1 MSDTSN
7 PARIDLDQASAS
19 SRESNQSKI
28 ERPAGGIATMD
39 TVRWMISTA
48 PEIFLLLAIAIGTV
62 LGRIRIRG
70 FALGTTACTLIVA
83 VLIGQLGTFTF
94 PSVLRI
100 VLFSLFVFT
109 IGYRSGPEFFASLS
123 VRTLAQVALAL
134 VLGGTGLVIVL
145 GFAHIF
151 ALDPGTASGLAAGAL
166 TQSSVIG
173 TASGALAQLGLPKN
187 VLDQQEANIAA
198 GYAVT
203 YVLGYIL
210 TLLFVPFIAPML
222 MRIDLKKEA
231 VKLEAELAGGAPPK
245 TENLAYRKF
254 QARAYRV
261 SAGAGRTVKAIED
274 EVGSRTVIERIV
286 RKGADVQPHLDTV
299 LEAGDDIVIAGP
311 TAALVAA
318 KPVIGTEIDAD
329 EILRA
334 VPGNVVD
341 VLVDSRKLHGR
352 SVKEVAE
359 RVGDDARGV
368 FLRALTRIGREV
380 PLSPETRVYVGD
392 VMTLVGSTRNI
403 ERAAAQVG
411 QILRLGD
418 RTDIAFLAAG
428 IAAGLLAGLLSVKV
442 GSIALTL
449 GGGGGA
455 LIAGLVCGWLRS
467 RRPTMGAM
475 PPAAQQTLSDIGL
488 GGFIAAIGL
497 ANGHAAW
504 VAIQAHGL
512 LLVVM
517 GLAVTLIPLIVAT
530 LFAYHVLRMNPVI
543 TCGALAGAMTV
554 DAAVTG
560 CCEIAESQT
569 PVLGV
574 AVPYA
579 VGNVVLT
586 VLGPIIVASTFVG

>member
-1 MSDTSN
+1 
-7 PARIDLDQASAS
+7 
-19 SRESNQSKI
+19 
-28 ERPAGGIATMD
+28 MD
-39 TVRWMISTA
+39 TVKWVISTA
-48 PEIFLLLAIAIGTV
+48 PEIFLLLTVAIGTI
-62 LGRIRIRG
+62 LGRIKIRG
-70 FALGTTACTLIVA
+70 FAIGTTACILIVA
-83 VLIGQLGTFTF
+83 VLIGQLGAFAF
-94 PSVLRI
+94 PSLLRVI
-100 VLFSLFVFT
+100 LFSLFVFT

-123 VRTLAQVALAL
+123 IRTLAQVALAL

-145 GFAHIF
+145 IF
-151 ALDPGTASGLAAGAL
+151 ARAFSLDAGTASGIAAGAL

-187 VLDQQEANIAA
+187 VLEQQEANIAA

-210 TLLFVPFIAPML
+210 TLLYVPFVAPKL
-222 MRIDLKKEA
+222 MQIDLKVEA
-231 VKLEAELAGGAPPK
+231 KKLEAELAGGETPK

-261 SAGAGRTVKAIED
+261 SIGAGRTIKAIED
-274 EVGSRTVIERIV
+274 EIGSRTVIERVV
-286 RKGADVQPHLDTV
+286 RGGADVEPHPDTV
-299 LEAGDDIVIAGP
+299 LADGDDIVIVGR
-311 TAALVAA
+311 TAVIVAA
-318 KPVIGTEIDAD
+318 RPIIGTEIDAD
-329 EILRA
+329 EILKA

-352 SVKEVAE
+352 SIKDVTE
-359 RVGDDARGV
+359 RVGSDARGV
-368 FLRALTRIGREV
+368 FLRAITRMGREV
-380 PLSPETRVYVGD
+380 PLSPDTRVYVGD

-403 ERAAAQVG
+403 ERAAAHIGQV
-411 QILRLGD
+411 LRSGD

-428 IAAGLLAGLLSVKV
+428 IAAGLLAGLISFKV
-442 GSIALTL
+442 GGIALTL

-455 LIAGLVCGWLRS
+455 LIAGLACGWLRS

-475 PPAAQQTLSDIGL
+475 PPAAQQTLSDLGL

-504 VAIQAHGL
+504 TAIQAHGL
-512 LLVVM
+512 LLVGM
-517 GLAVTLIPLIVAT
+517 GLVVTLVPLIIAT
-530 LFAYHVLRMNPVI
+530 LFAHRVLHMNPVI
-543 TCGALAGAMTV
+543 ICGALAGAMTV

-560 CCEIAESQT
+560 ACDVAESQT

-579 VGNVVLT
+579 IGNVVLT
-586 VLGPIIVASTFVG
+586 VLGPIIVAFTYAG

>member
-1 MSDTSN
+1 
-7 PARIDLDQASAS
+7 
-19 SRESNQSKI
+19 
-28 ERPAGGIATMD
+28 MD

-48 PEIFLLLAIAIGTV
+48 PEIFLLLAVAIGTF

-83 VLIGQLGTFTF
+83 VLIGQIGTFTF
-94 PSVLRI
+94 PAVLRI

-123 VRTLAQVALAL
+123 LRTLAQVAMAL

-145 GFAHIF
+145 SFAYIF
-151 ALDPGTASGLAAGAL
+151 SLDPGTASGLAAGAL

-187 VLDQQEANIAA
+187 LLEQQEANIAA

-210 TLLFVPFIAPML
+210 TLLFVPFVAPKL

-231 VKLEAELAGGAPPK
+231 AKLEAELAGGAPPK
-245 TENLAYRKF
+245 TENLIYRKF

-286 RKGADVQPHLDTV
+286 RKGSDVQPHLDTV

-311 TAALVAA
+311 TSAIVAA
-318 KPVIGTEIDAD
+318 KPVVGTEIDAD

-341 VLVDSRKLHGR
+341 VLVDNRKLHGR
-352 SVKEVAE
+352 SVREVAE
-359 RVGDDARGV
+359 RVGANARGV
-368 FLRALTRIGREV
+368 FLRALTRMGREV

-392 VMTLVGSTRNI
+392 VMTLVGGTRDI
-403 ERAAAQVG
+403 ERAATQVG
-411 QILRLGD
+411 QILRSGD

-455 LIAGLVCGWLRS
+455 LIAGLVCGWLRT

-475 PPAAQQTLSDIGL
+475 PPAAQQTISDIGL

-504 VAIQAHGL
+504 VAIEAHGP
-512 LLVVM
+512 LLVGM
-517 GLAVTLIPLIVAT
+517 GLVVTLVPLIVAT
-530 LFAYHVLRMNPVI
+530 LFAHHVLRMNPVI

-560 CCEIAESQT
+560 CCEVAESQT

-586 VLGPIIVASTFVG
+586 VLGPVIVACTFVG

>member
-1 MSDTSN
+1 MNS
-7 PARIDLDQASAS
+7 
-19 SRESNQSKI
+19 
-28 ERPAGGIATMD
+28 
-39 TVRWMISTA
+39 VRWIISTA
-48 PEIFLLLAIAIGTV
+48 PEIFLLLSVAIGTI
-62 LGRIRIRG
+62 LGRFRIRG
-70 FALGTTACTLIVA
+70 FAIGTTACTLIVA
-83 VLIGQLGTFTF
+83 VLIGQLGPFTF
-94 PSVLRI
+94 PPMLRG

-123 VRTLAQVALAL
+123 LRTLAQVALAL

-145 GFAHIF
+145 SFAFIF
-151 ALDPGTASGLAAGAL
+151 ALDPGTTSGLAAGAL

-210 TLLFVPFIAPML
+210 TLLFVPFVAPKL

-231 VKLEAELAGGAPPK
+231 AKLEAELSGGIPPK

-261 SAGAGRTVKAIED
+261 SAGAGRTVKTIED

-286 RKGADVQPHLDTV
+286 RKGADIPPHLDTV
-299 LEAGDDIVIAGP
+299 LEDSDDIVIAGP
-311 TAALVAA
+311 TAAIIAA
-318 KPVIGTEIDAD
+318 KPVIGAEIDAD

-334 VPGNVVD
+334 IPANVME
-341 VLVDSRKLHGR
+341 VLVDNRKLHGR
-352 SVKEVAE
+352 SLKEVVE
-359 RVGDDARGV
+359 RVGDNARGV
-368 FLRALTRIGREV
+368 FLRALTRMGREV
-380 PLSPETRVYVGD
+380 PLSPDTRIYVGD
-392 VMTLVGSTRNI
+392 VMTLVGSTGNI
-403 ERAAAQVG
+403 ERAVGQVG
-411 QILRLGD
+411 QILRSGD

-442 GSIALTL
+442 GSVALTL

-467 RRPTMGAM
+467 RRPTIGAM
-475 PPAAQQTLSDIGL
+475 PPAAQQTLSDLGL
-488 GGFIAAIGL
+488 GGFIAAVGL

-504 VAIQAHGL
+504 IAIQAHGL
-512 LLVVM
+512 LLVGM
-517 GLAVTLIPLIVAT
+517 GLVVTLVPLIVAT
-530 LFAYHVLRMNPVI
+530 LFAHHVLRMNPVI

-560 CCEIAESQT
+560 CCEMAESQT

-586 VLGPIIVASTFVG
+586 VLGPIIVACTFVG